1 MTRGKV
7 VGLAL
12 ALLMV
17 LLGSLW
23 TAQGLGYLEGETT
36 TDSTTGSVM
45 GPIVAGLGV
54 ALAIVVLQRRAH

>member
-1 MTRGKV
+1 MV
-7 VGLAL
+7 V
-12 ALLMV
+12 
-17 LLGSLW
+17 LGSLW

-45 GPIVAGLGV
+45 GPIIAGLGV